1 MFRILKLSR
10 LIMKKI
16 KHPCTLKLKKNYIPK
31 KQINEELE
39 IYKNG
44 IFNFFISKILEDIE
58 NGVFEPKMERINIE
72 KWKKTH
78 CTNNSL
84 NEEHLKMVNTK
95 KPIIQAEISIDKFE
109 IIDGNHRFEKALRDG
124 KKTINSYKI
133 YVEELIPYFYDQKGY
148 ECFVKYW
155 NSKLDEL

>member
-1 MFRILKLSR
+1 MR
-10 LIMKKI
+10 KI
-16 KHPCTLKLKKNYIPK
+16 KHPHTLKLKKNYIPK

-72 KWKKTH
+72 KWEKTH
-78 CTNNSL
+78 CTSDSL

-148 ECFVKYW
+148 EYFVKYW

>member
-1 MFRILKLSR
+1 
-10 LIMKKI
+10 MKKI

-84 NEEHLKMVNTK
+84 NEDH
-95 KPIIQAEISIDKFE
+95 F
-109 IIDGNHRFEKALRDG
+109 
-124 KKTINSYKI
+124 
-133 YVEELIPYFYDQKGY
+133 
-148 ECFVKYW
+148 
-155 NSKLDEL
+155 

>member
-1 MFRILKLSR
+1 MR
-10 LIMKKI
+10 KI
-16 KHPCTLKLKKNYIPK
+16 KHPRTLKLKKNYIPK

-58 NGVFEPKMERINIE
+58 NGIFKPKKERINIE
-72 KWKKTH
+72 KWRKTH
-78 CTNNSL
+78 FTNDSL
-84 NEEHLKMVNTK
+84 NENHLKTVNTR
-95 KPIIQAEISIDKFE
+95 KPIIQAEISIEKFE
-109 IIDGNHRFEKALRDG
+109 IIDGNHRFEKAFRDG
-124 KKTINSYKI
+124 RKTITSYKI
-133 YVEELIPYFYDQKGY
+133 YSEELVSYFYDKQGY

>member
-1 MFRILKLSR
+1 
-10 LIMKKI
+10 MKKI
-16 KHPCTLKLKKNYIPK
+16 KHPRTLKLKKNYIPK
-31 KQINEELE
+31 KQINDELE

-44 IFNFFISKILEDIE
+44 IFTQ
-58 NGVFEPKMERINIE
+58 KMERINIE

-78 CTNNSL
+78 CTNDSL

-109 IIDGNHRFEKALRDG
+109 IIDGNHRFEKAFRDG

>member
-1 MFRILKLSR
+1 
-10 LIMKKI
+10 MKKI

-95 KPIIQAEISIDKFE
+95 KPIIQAEISIGRFE
-109 IIDGNHRFEKALRDG
+109 IIDGNHRFEKAFRDE
-124 KKTINSYKI
+124 KKQLTHIKFMMKN
-133 YVEELIPYFYDQKGY
+133 
-148 ECFVKYW
+148 
-155 NSKLDEL
+155 

>member
-1 MFRILKLSR
+1 
-10 LIMKKI
+10 MKKI
-16 KHPCTLKLKKNYIPK
+16 KHPRTLKLKKNYIPK

-44 IFNFFISKILEDIE
+44 IFNFFISKILEDIK
-58 NGVFEPKMERINIE
+58 NGIFTPKIERINIE
-72 KWKKTH
+72 KWRKTH
-78 CTNNSL
+78 CTNDSL
-84 NEEHLKMVNTK
+84 NEEHLKTVNTK
-95 KPIIQAEISIDKFE
+95 KPIIQAKISIDKFE
-109 IIDGNHRFEKALRDG
+109 IIDGNHRFEKAFRDG

-133 YVEELIPYFYDQKGY
+133 YVEDLIPYFYDQKGY

>member
-95 KPIIQAEISIDKFE
+95 KPIIQAEISIGRFE

-155 NSKLDEL
+155 NSKLNEL

>member
-1 MFRILKLSR
+1 
-10 LIMKKI
+10 MKKI

-58 NGVFEPKMERINIE
+58 NGIFTQKMERINIE

-95 KPIIQAEISIDKFE
+95 KPIIQAEISIGRFE

>member
-1 MFRILKLSR
+1 
-10 LIMKKI
+10 MKKI

-78 CTNNSL
+78 CTNSSL

-95 KPIIQAEISIDKFE
+95 KPIIQAEISIGRFE